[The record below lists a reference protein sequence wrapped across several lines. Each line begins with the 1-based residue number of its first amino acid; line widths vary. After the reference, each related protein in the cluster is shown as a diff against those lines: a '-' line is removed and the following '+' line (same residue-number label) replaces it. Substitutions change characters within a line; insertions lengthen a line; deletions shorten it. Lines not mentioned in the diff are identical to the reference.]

1 MTTMRRILGAGV
13 IALLLAGAG
22 PARSLTTLDVWLD
35 DVRCSFTDAAG
46 TTQARTCNGSWVS
59 AGVGPG
65 QSVRVDAT
73 VHYRYHDDGL
83 PLDGINYLQTDP
95 YVGARRVT
103 RELGALYV
111 QTPSIVGRAGLPPH
125 LNAFGSGPWLRVL
138 GENDHPDDL
147 SGSFAAYG
155 GYWTDADSTMGFS
168 VNAFVTVWTRTFSGT
183 TAPIPEPATVVLT
196 GLGLMLVAATARR
209 RGRPA

>member
-1 MTTMRRILGAGV
+1 MTTMRRIMGAGV
-13 IALLLAGAG
+13 VALLLAGAG
-22 PARSLTTLDVWLD
+22 PARALTTLDVWLD

-46 TTQARTCNGSWVS
+46 TTQARTCNGTQVS

-65 QSVRVDAT
+65 QSLRVDAT

-83 PLDGINYLQTDP
+83 PVDTIDMLQIDP
-95 YVGARRVT
+95 FTGFRPVT
-103 RELGALYV
+103 RELGAIYV
-111 QTPSIVGRAGLPPH
+111 QTPNIVGRTGLPPH
-125 LNAFGSGPWLRVL
+125 LNAFGSGPWPLVL

-155 GYWTDADSTMGFS
+155 GYRTDADSSMDFG

-183 TAPIPEPATVVLT
+183 TAPIPEPATLVLT
-196 GLGLMLVAATARR
+196 GLGLMLVAARR